1 MSAFS
6 RLLRRVDVL
15 SLDIFDTALGRRC
28 ARPVDA
34 FVAMRE
40 QLVAAHGVTFAGFV
54 EARQAAEREARGL
67 AWERRQAEDTTLD
80 EIYEMLGA
88 HRPEWAAHADTLPA
102 LEMEVER
109 RLLYPLPRAREMIA
123 EARRAG
129 KRIIFVSDMY
139 LPKAF
144 CEERLRA
151 NGFDD
156 FDALYVSSDA
166 GLLKNTGSLFAHVL
180 RDLGLA
186 GHRVLHVGDNPRADG
201 EQARKHGI
209 QTLAVSKAADLMHR
223 FPRNP
228 WQAVLDK
235 PGRTARESLLAGLSA
250 RGCLREEIAEDPFW
264 YRIGYQIAGPV
275 LYGYLRFIIGKIR
288 GRGLPR
294 LYFLSRD
301 GYILKRV
308 YERMTA
314 EAEDCPPAGYLYAS
328 RRALNFAAL
337 TELDERTENWLAEG
351 IRLTV
356 GQFLQRI
363 GLDPETYTDAIRAAG
378 FRGPEHPVVEGA
390 EYRWLRDLYHRI
402 LPALREAAQGER
414 AAYVDYLRA
423 EGALDADPLV
433 LVDVG
438 WMTSIQHSLA
448 KMIRSAG
455 RNPGIEGYYVG
466 TYREA
471 VHRRD
476 ANCTHTNYLLDYGHP
491 ESAFRTI
498 RHCVGL
504 LEFFFAAPEHTFL
517 RMTRGPGGEPVPE
530 FAPFHENEKDLA
542 ALRQIHAGI
551 EEFAAEM
558 TAAAPF
564 PGPEVLPGEALTLIH
579 RLLAKPTREEAARL
593 GDIHYADG
601 YGAFFNHAFMA
612 RPSGIAGLGLNKEKW
627 KSEFKRTHWPRGYYE
642 RLNPVG
648 RWLFRRF
655 HPNMKFVKGFE

>member
-1 MSAFS
+1 MSDFS
-6 RLLRRVDVL
+6 RLLRGADVL

-28 ARPVDA
+28 ALPVDV
-34 FVAMRE
+34 FVTMRE
-40 QLVAAHGVTFAGFV
+40 ELVAAHGDTFTGFV

-67 AWERRQAEDTTLD
+67 AWERRQAEDTNLD
-80 EIYEMLGA
+80 EIYEVLA
-88 HRPEWAAHADTLPA
+88 NRNPQWAAQAATLPA
-102 LEMEVER
+102 LETEVER
-109 RLLYPLPRAREMIA
+109 RMLYPLPRAREMIA
-123 EARRAG
+123 EARREG
-129 KRIIFVSDMY
+129 KRVIFVSDMY

-156 FDALYVSSDA
+156 YDALYVSSDT
-166 GLLKNTGSLFAHVL
+166 GLLKNTGSLFARVL
-180 RDLGLA
+180 HDLDVA
-186 GHRVLHVGDNPRADG
+186 GDRVLHVGDNPRTDG

-209 QTLAVSKAADLMHR
+209 RTLAVSKAADLTHR

-228 WQAVLDK
+228 WQAVFDK

-250 RGCLREEIAEDPFW
+250 RGCLCEDSAEDPFW

-275 LYGYLRFIIGKIR
+275 LYGYLRFIIDKIR
-288 GRGLPR
+288 NRGLPR

-314 EAEDCPPAGYLYAS
+314 EADDCPPAGYLYAS

-363 GLDPETYTDAIRAAG
+363 GLDPEAHADAIRAVG
-378 FRGPEHPVVEGA
+378 FRGPDHPVVEGA
-390 EYRWLRDLYHRI
+390 EYIWLRNLYRSI
-402 LPALREAAQGER
+402 LPALREAAEAER
-414 AAYVDYLRA
+414 SAYIDYLHT
-423 EGALDADPLV
+423 EGALEADPLV

-448 KMIRSAG
+448 KMIRSTG
-455 RNPGIEGYYVG
+455 RDPAIEGYYVG

-476 ANCTHTNYLLDYGHP
+476 AKCAHINYLLDYGQP

-517 RMTRGPGGEPVPE
+517 RMKRDTDGKPVPE
-530 FAPFHENEKDLA
+530 LAPFHENEKDLP

-551 EEFAAEM
+551 EEFAAEA

-564 PGPEVLPGEALTLIH
+564 PGPEVRPEEALALLH
-579 RLLAKPTREEAARL
+579 RLLAEPTREEAARL

-601 YGAFFNHAFMA
+601 YGAFFNHTFMA
-612 RPSGIAGLGLNKEKW
+612 RPSGIAHLGLSKDKW
-627 KSEFKRTHWPRGYYE
+627 KREFKATHWPRGYYTRLSLLE
-642 RLNPVG
+642 RS
-648 RWLFRRF
+648 LFRCL
-655 HPNMKFVKGFE
+655 HPKMKFVKGYE